1 MHIQIISLTFVSAF
15 DITMFNITLSDMNNN
30 DNKVLTEAV
39 YYTLLALYSPLHG
52 YGIMQETEKMSH
64 GRLKLSAGTLYGA
77 ISTMLEKDW
86 IKAMPS
92 EEDSRR
98 KEYQITALG
107 KSVLK
112 TELTR
117 LEELVVNGKK
127 IID

>member
-1 MHIQIISLTFVSAF
+1 LHIQIISPTFVSAF
-15 DITMFNITLSDMNNN
+15 DITMFNITQSDMNSN

-39 YYTLLALYSPLHG
+39 FYTLLALFSPLHG

-86 IKAMPS
+86 IKALPS

-107 KSVLK
+107 KSVVR
-112 TELTR
+112 TELAR
-117 LEELVVNGKK
+117 LEELVENGKK
-127 IID
+127 IIE

>member
-1 MHIQIISLTFVSAF
+1 
-15 DITMFNITLSDMNNN
+15 MFNITQSDMNSN

-39 YYTLLALYSPLHG
+39 FYTLLALYSPLHG

-112 TELTR
+112 TELAR